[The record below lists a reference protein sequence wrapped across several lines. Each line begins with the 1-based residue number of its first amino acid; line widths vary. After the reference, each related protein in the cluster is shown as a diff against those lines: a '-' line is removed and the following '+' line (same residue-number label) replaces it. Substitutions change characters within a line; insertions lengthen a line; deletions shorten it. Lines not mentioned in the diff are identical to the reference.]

1 MDLLHLLY
9 SWITFNLNM
18 SYLEPNTLPTKST
31 INSSDSFIV
40 DSGVLETI
48 TSSNID
54 ATTFDNGPLSGLK
67 IPIIKAYFNDT
78 IPSNASLTI
87 MPNEP
92 DSITIT
98 MSENNSKETA
108 KTMPRIIALGLAG
121 EGIYNFRNDG
131 SDFVKTNFTVYS
143 FSTTAEGLSFLISN
157 PLTGPSEVN
166 NWNGDSLLYL
176 GFSVN

>member
-1 MDLLHLLY
+1 
-9 SWITFNLNM
+9 M
-18 SYLEPNTLPTKST
+18 SYLEPDTLPTKST

-67 IPIIKAYFNDT
+67 IPVIKAYFDDT
-78 IPSNASLTI
+78 TPSNASLTI

-98 MSENNSKETA
+98 MSENFSKETA
-108 KTMPRIIALGLAG
+108 KIMPRAVAVGLAG

-131 SDFVKTNFTVYS
+131 SDFIKGNFNIFSPPTV
-143 FSTTAEGLSFLISN
+143 EGLFAASILFQGLEFVNEWDDSN
-157 PLTGPSEVN
+157 
-166 NWNGDSLLYL
+166 SLYI
-176 GFSVN
+176 GFKVS

>member
-1 MDLLHLLY
+1 
-9 SWITFNLNM
+9 M
-18 SYLEPNTLPTKST
+18 SYLELNNLPTKST

-131 SDFVKTNFTVYS
+131 SDFVKTNFTSYS
-143 FSTTAEGLSFLISN
+143 FATAEGLSVLNNRFYG
-157 PLTGPSEVN
+157 PLEVN
-166 NWNGDSLLYL
+166 NWNGDNLLYL

>member
-18 SYLEPNTLPTKST
+18 SYLEPDTLPTKST
-31 INSSDSFIV
+31 INSLDSFIV

-67 IPIIKAYFNDT
+67 IPVIKAYFDVAPPNRT
-78 IPSNASLTI
+78 LTI

-92 DSITIT
+92 DSITISG
-98 MSENNSKETA
+98 SENFSKETA
-108 KTMPRIIALGLAG
+108 KIMPRAVALGLAA

-131 SDFVKTNFTVYS
+131 SDFIKGNFTI
-143 FSTTAEGLSFLISN
+143 FSAPTVEGLFAGRIPLLGLEFVNEWDDSN
-157 PLTGPSEVN
+157 
-166 NWNGDSLLYL
+166 LLYI
-176 GFSVN
+176 GFRVN